1 MATILIVDDRPTNR
15 DVLVTLLGYGGH
27 RMLEAAEGEAGL
39 MVARSEHP
47 NLIIAD
53 IVMPTMD
60 GYEFARQVRADP
72 EIGGTQI
79 MFYTSSLVESET
91 RRLAQACGVAYI
103 LTKPSEPE
111 IIIETVNEA
120 LNASNVP
127 SLPSVPDDF
136 HLKHMRLL
144 TDTLAKKVED
154 LEAEIAERTRAE
166 EALRAKDEELQAMT
180 QQLWQTAKLA
190 TMGKL
195 AAEVA
200 HELNN
205 PLTAIGL
212 RTELLQ
218 ADIPTGNPARKDLDV
233 IAFAVAEMRAL
244 VSNLLQSSRRSQ
256 PQKSA
261 VDVGDEVDK
270 TLALIDHHL
279 LNHRVTVAKEV
290 AENLPWAMADRQ
302 QIRQVLLNLFTNA
315 SDAMPQ
321 GGTLTVRG
329 YARQTNG
336 TGPAVVLEISDT
348 GEGIP
353 PEILSKVWESFFT
366 TKAEGKGTGLG
377 LAICRRIM
385 EEHGGKIEI
394 ESEGVPGKGAT
405 VRLTLPWAGEQLTQP
420 AEPLS

>member
-1 MATILIVDDRPTNR
+1 
-15 DVLVTLLGYGGH
+15 
-27 RMLEAAEGEAGL
+27 
-39 MVARSEHP
+39 
-47 NLIIAD
+47 LIIAD

-79 MFYTSSLVESET
+79 IFYTSSLVEAET
-91 RRLAQACGVAYI
+91 RRLAQACGVSYI

-111 IIIETVNEA
+111 VILETVNAA
-120 LNASNVP
+120 LNASYIP
-127 SLPSVPDDF
+127 PIPAAADDF
-136 HLKHMRLL
+136 HHKHMRLL

-154 LEAEIAERTRAE
+154 LEAQIAERIRVE

-195 AAEVA
+195 AAEIA

-218 ADIPTGNPARKDLDV
+218 ADIPVNNPSRKDVDV
-233 IAFAVAEMRAL
+233 IAYAVAEMRAL

-261 VDVGDEVDK
+261 VDIRDEIEK

-279 LNHRVTVAKEV
+279 INHRVTALKEI
-290 AENLPWAMADRQ
+290 AQDLPWALADRQ

-315 SDAMPQ
+315 SDAMPE

-329 YARQTNG
+329 YTRPTAAG
-336 TGPAVVLEISDT
+336 GPLPVVIEITDT

-385 EEHGGKIEI
+385 EEHGGTIEI
-394 ESEGVPGKGAT
+394 ESEGVPGKGTT
-405 VRLTLPWAGEQLTQP
+405 VRLRLPYAAEQLPQLV
-420 AEPLS
+420 E

>member
-1 MATILIVDDRPTNR
+1 
-15 DVLVTLLGYGGH
+15 
-27 RMLEAAEGEAGL
+27 MLEAAEGEAGL
-39 MVARSEHP
+39 AVARAEHP
-47 NLIIAD
+47 QLIIAD

-60 GYEFARQVRADP
+60 GYEFARQVRGDP

-79 MFYTSSLVESET
+79 IFYTSSLVESET
-91 RRLAQACGVAYI
+91 RRLAQACGVSYI

-111 IIIETVNEA
+111 VILETVDSA
-120 LNASNVP
+120 LSTSYIPPIPTVAE
-127 SLPSVPDDF
+127 DF

-154 LEAEIAERTRAE
+154 LEAEIAERIRAE
-166 EALRAKDEELQAMT
+166 EALKAKDVELQAMT

-218 ADIPTGNPARKDLDV
+218 ADIPTDNPSRKDLDV
-233 IAFAVAEMRAL
+233 IAYAVAEMRAL

-256 PQKSA
+256 PQKAA
-261 VDVGDEVDK
+261 VDLREEIEK
-270 TLALIDHHL
+270 TLTLTDHHL
-279 LNHRVTVAKEV
+279 INHRVTPTKEIT
-290 AENLPWAMADRQ
+290 ENLPWVLADRQ
-302 QIRQVLLNLFTNA
+302 QIRQVLLNLITNA
-315 SDAMPQ
+315 SDAMPN
-321 GGTLTVRG
+321 GGALTVKG
-329 YARQTNG
+329 YVRPANDTK
-336 TGPAVVLEISDT
+336 PAVVLEISDT

-385 EEHGGKIEI
+385 EEHGGTIEI
-394 ESEGVPGKGAT
+394 ESEGVPGKGTT
-405 VRLTLPWAGEQLTQP
+405 VRLTLPVAMEPPPQP
-420 AEPLS
+420 VE